1 MKQTKTVPH
10 SLNTVKRLNMLG
22 ALLTMRAGTQLQ
34 FYMEYLVPDWTKIF
48 PTWTTKNT
56 VRKVIAYLEVKM

>member
-1 MKQTKTVPH
+1 MAPY

-34 FYMEYLVPDWTKIF
+34 FYMEYLVPDWKKKKI
-48 PTWTTKNT
+48 PTWMTRNT
-56 VRKVIAYLEVKM
+56 VTNVIS